1 MKKIIL
7 LFVCTVSFLCSSC
20 SDFLEEYS
28 QDMIIA
34 KQVSDL
40 DEVLLGSVYIPSSEI
55 SYGMSASGCGSF
67 MNILADDIGT
77 GYAEKIYSI
86 NTYNYVITNM
96 FGYYAWQF
104 DVRTNFEGT
113 GKMDDAG
120 TWNNLYYRINI
131 ANIIL
136 SEIEDLP
143 RNTNQEQQDY
153 IRILGETHFLRAQF
167 YFFLAN
173 LYGKPYNPKTCE
185 TDLCVP
191 LKLTAYVEHD
201 KNKETQFERATVAEV
216 YNQIVEDLLL
226 ARAELTESPQNPQH
240 LLHRASLEA
249 VELLLS
255 RVYLYMQDWKNA
267 AAMADNVTRSDNFM
281 LSAASNLIPSVE
293 WLTSENVEVIF
304 SQGPNYCTPDG
315 CLIGAAGGFCVTR
328 ELYDM
333 YDDNDARKGNFFSTN
348 SLTDSIGLAYKY
360 KPGIYTAHISDIF
373 MMRMSEAY
381 LNKAEALAMQNQ
393 DGDACNALNTLR
405 KNRINNYT
413 DQTYTGEELVKQI
426 RDERRKEL
434 CFEGHR
440 WFDLRRYMVN
450 EIYPYSRTIIH
461 KFNIYSDDGNWG
473 GSKFYR
479 LKENDLAYTFALPAS
494 VREFDKTPMIDNERE
509 PRPALVF
516 DEDGNEI
523 VDEEQ

>member
-1 MKKIIL
+1 MKNIIIL
-7 LFVCTVSFLCSSC
+7 LICTASFICSSC
-20 SDFLEEYS
+20 GDFLEEYS

-40 DEVLLGSVYIPSSEI
+40 DEVLLGSVYLPSSEI
-55 SYGMSASGCGSF
+55 SYGMTSSGCGSF
-67 MNILADDIGT
+67 LNLLTDDIGT
-77 GYAEKIYSI
+77 AYGKKIYAI

-113 GKMDDAG
+113 GKIDDAS
-120 TWNNLYYRINI
+120 TWNSLYYRINI

-143 RNTNQEQQDY
+143 RNTPQEQKDY
-153 IRILGETHFLRAQF
+153 KRILGETHFLRAQF

-173 LYGKPYNPKTCE
+173 LYGKPYNPKTCQ

-201 KNKETQFERATVAEV
+201 KNKDTQFERATVAQV
-216 YNQIVEDLLL
+216 YEQIVADLLL
-226 ARAELTESPQNPQH
+226 ARSELTESPQNPQH
-240 LLHRASLEA
+240 LLHRASTEA

-267 AAMADNVTRSDNFM
+267 GTMADNVTRSENFM
-281 LSAASNLIPSVE
+281 LSATSNIIPNVE
-293 WLTSENVEVIF
+293 WLTSDNVEVIF
-304 SQGPNYCTPDG
+304 SQGPNYCTPDA
-315 CLIGAAGGFCVTR
+315 CLSGASGGLCVTS

-333 YDDNDARKGNFFSTN
+333 FDDDDVRKGNFFSIN
-348 SLTDSIGLAYKY
+348 SSTDSIGLAFKY
-360 KPGIYTAHISDIF
+360 KPGVYISHISDIF

-381 LNKAEALAMQNQ
+381 LNKAEALAMQNL
-393 DGDACNALNTLR
+393 DGDACKALNTLR

-413 DQTYTGEELVKQI
+413 DKSYAGEELVRQI

-440 WFDLRRYMVN
+440 WFDLRRYSVN

-461 KFNIYSDDGNWG
+461 KINIYSDDGNWG
-473 GSKFYR
+473 GSKYYR

-494 VREFDKTPMIDNERE
+494 VREFDKIPMVDNERE
-509 PRPALVF
+509 PRPALQF
-516 DEDGNEI
+516 DDDGNEI
-523 VDEEQ
+523 IEGE